1 MIFLIVENEPRIKLL
16 HQKEGPRKAGHSL
29 RETPRA
35 AAVSSLASDG
45 ETQCLLSDGQVP
57 GASTLFMITLIHE
70 TVFMTNE

>member
-16 HQKEGPRKAGHSL
+16 HQKEGPHKADHSL

-45 ETQCLLSDGQVP
+45 ETLSACSLMVRFQVLVHY
-57 GASTLFMITLIHE
+57 S
-70 TVFMTNE
+70 